1 MTNDDSATRALVLL
15 TIDDHG
21 EAGKVARLTFNN
33 PTKRNAL
40 GVAGKQRVVDL
51 LTSLK
56 HNAALR
62 ALVITGAGEQSFV
75 GGTDLAEMKNFD
87 LDQAEASSTKTHR
100 MCDAI
105 RPVSYTH
112 LTLPTKA

>member
-56 HNAALR
+56 HNAA
-62 ALVITGAGEQSFV
+62 
-75 GGTDLAEMKNFD
+75 
-87 LDQAEASSTKTHR
+87 
-100 MCDAI
+100 
-105 RPVSYTH
+105 PVSYTH
-112 LTLPTKA
+112 LTLPTILRV